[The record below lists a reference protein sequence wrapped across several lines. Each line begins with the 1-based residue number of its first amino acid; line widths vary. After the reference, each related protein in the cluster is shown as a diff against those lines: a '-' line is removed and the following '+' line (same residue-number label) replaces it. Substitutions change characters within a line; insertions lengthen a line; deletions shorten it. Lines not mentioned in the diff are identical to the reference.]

1 MINKRKS
8 FTNNYNLNQDFSG
21 ALDSDERI
29 SRILDASMIDAFE
42 KGEGIIPKKSTREF
56 DLHSSLGS
64 YHDRLTSKLDR

>member
-1 MINKRKS
+1 LINKRKS